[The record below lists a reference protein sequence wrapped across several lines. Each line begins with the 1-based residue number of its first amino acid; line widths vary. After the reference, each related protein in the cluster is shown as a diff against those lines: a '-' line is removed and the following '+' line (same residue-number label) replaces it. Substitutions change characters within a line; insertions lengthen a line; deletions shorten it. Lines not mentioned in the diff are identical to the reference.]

1 MRIRPLLLGPAL
13 AGAALLAPLASAAAQ
28 SPDAVIDRAVAAYAS
43 VRSVHATFDQTVNNP
58 LTGTTVSASG
68 DMWLQRSSGKFSV
81 KFTNP
86 PTDRVVGD
94 GRAIWVYL
102 PSTNPGQVIKVPQ
115 SAGMPGPDV
124 VNDLLES
131 PKTKFSLADA
141 GTATV
146 AGRAT
151 HAVALTP
158 KGERAFSKATVWVD
172 DADGTVR
179 QFELTEQTGLVRR
192 VRMTSIEKNV
202 AIPSATF
209 TFTPPSGVHVMDGT
223 QLGQ

>member
-1 MRIRPLLLGPAL
+1 MRIRPHLRHVLL
-13 AGAALLAPLASAAAQ
+13 GAALVAAPLASVAAQ
-28 SPDAVIDRAVAAYAS
+28 SPDAVIDHATAAYAK
-43 VRSVHATFDQTVNNP
+43 VTSVHATFDQTVNNP
-58 LTGTTVSASG
+58 LTGTTVNAAG
-68 DMWLQRSSGKFSV
+68 EMWLQRPSGKFAV
-81 KFTNP
+81 RFTDP

-115 SAGMPGPDV
+115 SAGMPGPGV

-131 PKTKFSLADA
+131 PKTKFAVAGA

-146 AGRAT
+146 SGRAT
-151 HAVALTP
+151 HAVTLTP

-192 VRMTSIEKNV
+192 VRMTSVEKNV

-209 TFTPPSGVHVMDGT
+209 TFTPPSGVRVMDGT